1 MEIIEERLERE
12 YNLDIITT
20 APSVVYRFTL
30 NDGSTIDVDNPT
42 NYPDPGSIVEAMEP
56 VADVHIYSPNDYVGA
71 IMQLCEERRPMYAY
85 YKGDQPVGYYSLALL
100 EDGTCELNNLCV
112 HPEYRHK
119 GYAHEAVAAM
129 KDWAFRN
136 EFVYFIMVEESREGI
151 SAHRALHKL
160 GFVPTN
166 RVGEKGPYYEAER
179 PFESATKSMLTVGV
193 TFGLVAGGFV
203 LNNLTAG
210 ILIGAGAGYVIAWI
224 LDAKDRRNREK
235 LREKRK

>member
-1 MEIIEERLERE
+1 MKVSEEIKTKRLVIRAWTDEELREALNGEPSATSLRIYNSMLAGVTAYPIHRLWHTNWEIRLRRDGTLVGE
-12 YNLDIITT
+12 IG
-20 APSVVYRFTL
+20 FT
-30 NDGSTIDVDNPT
+30 G
-42 NYPDPGSIVEAMEP
+42 
-56 VADVHIYSPNDYVGA
+56 HPNDLGEVEMACA
-71 IMQLCEERRPMYAY
+71 IL
-85 YKGDQPVGYYSLALL
+85 
-100 EDGTCELNNLCV
+100 
-112 HPEYRHK
+112 PEYRHK

-129 KDWAFRN
+129 KDWAFQN

-151 SAHRALHKL
+151 NAHRALHKL

-193 TFGLVAGGFV
+193 TFGLLAGGFV
-203 LNNLTAG
+203 LNDLTEG
-210 ILIGAGAGYVIAWI
+210 ILIGAAAAYVIAWI

>member
-1 MEIIEERLERE
+1 MKVSEEIKTKRLVIRAWTDEELRE
-12 YNLDIITT
+12 ALNGELS
-20 APSVVYRFTL
+20 APSLRIYNSMLAGVTAYPIHRL
-30 NDGSTIDVDNPT
+30 WHT
-42 NYPDPGSIVEAMEP
+42 NWEIR
-56 VADVHIYSPNDYVGA
+56 
-71 IMQLCEERRPMYAY
+71 LRC
-85 YKGDQPVGYYSLALL
+85 
-100 EDGTCELNNLCV
+100 DGTLVGEIGFTGHPDDLGEVELACAIL
-112 HPEYRHK
+112 PEYRHK

-136 EFVYFIMVEESREGI
+136 EFVYFIMVEESREGLD
-151 SAHRALHKL
+151 AHRALHKL

-193 TFGLVAGGFV
+193 TFGLLAGGFV
-203 LNNLTAG
+203 LNDLTAG
-210 ILIGAGAGYVIAWI
+210 VLIGAAAAYVIAWI